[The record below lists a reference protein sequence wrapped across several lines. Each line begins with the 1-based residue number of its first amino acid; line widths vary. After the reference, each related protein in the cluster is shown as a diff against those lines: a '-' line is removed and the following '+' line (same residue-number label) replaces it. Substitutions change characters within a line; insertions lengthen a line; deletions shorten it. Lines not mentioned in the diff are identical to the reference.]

1 MTPYARRGVHGQTVE
16 TLARRVLSGE
26 IPEGATL
33 DLVAL
38 QSELDVSL
46 TALRESLKVLAA
58 KGMVDARQKRGTFVR
73 ARADWNLLD
82 ADVLRWQFAEGSA
95 AGADLSLLRNLGEVR
110 GIVEPAAVR
119 LAAARRTAGDLAA
132 LDEALAAMDSDSSDA
147 AHAVEADLA
156 FHRALLAATH
166 NELLERMEMVIESGL
181 AHRDEIVHS
190 SPHGEDPVPSHR
202 AVLDAVRAQ
211 DADAAEAAMRALL
224 EQAVRDLDLV
234 HGGRPDDGGDG
245 GGTTPPRPDGNP
257 SGTAP
262 RTAPGTG
269 SDDHGATRREDTL

>member
-16 TLARRVLSGE
+16 ILARRVLSGE
-26 IPEGATL
+26 LPEGSTL

-82 ADVLRWQFAEGSA
+82 ADVLRWQFANGTDS
-95 AGADLSLLRNLGEVR
+95 GADLALLRDLAEVR

-119 LAAARRTAGDLAA
+119 LAAARRTEDDLASLDAA
-132 LDEALAAMDSDSSDA
+132 LGAMSVREDAGAGQRARRRTSDA
-147 AHAVEADLA
+147 VAADLA
-156 FHRALLAATH
+156 FHRALLSATH
-166 NELLERMEMVIESGL
+166 NELLARMEMVIESGL

-190 SPHGEDPVPSHR
+190 SPHDDPVPSHR
-202 AVLDAVRAQ
+202 AVLDAVRAG
-211 DADAAEAAMRALL
+211 DGDGAERAMRDLL
-224 EQAVRDLDLV
+224 AQSVRDLDKA
-234 HGGRPDDGGDG
+234 HG
-245 GGTTPPRPDGNP
+245 TPP
-257 SGTAP
+257 
-262 RTAPGTG
+262 
-269 SDDHGATRREDTL
+269 HEGATAEDEPG

>member
-16 TLARRVLSGE
+16 ALARRILGGE

-73 ARADWNLLD
+73 NRSDWNLLD
-82 ADVLRWQFAEGSA
+82 ADVLRWQFHGDRTTD
-95 AGADLSLLRNLGEVR
+95 ADRALLRNLAEVR
-110 GIVEPAAVR
+110 SIIEPAAVR
-119 LAAARRTAGDLAA
+119 LAAERRTDADLAA
-132 LDEALAAMDSDSSDA
+132 LDAAVDAMGAGGSDA

-156 FHRALLAATH
+156 FHRALLVATH

-181 AHRDEIVHS
+181 AHRDRIVHS
-190 SPHGEDPVPSHR
+190 SPHSQDPVPAHR

-211 DADAAEAAMRALL
+211 DPHAAEAAMRALL
-224 EQAVRDLDLV
+224 DQAGRDLDRV
-234 HGGRPDDGGDG
+234 GGSDNDMER
-245 GGTTPPRPDGNP
+245 P
-257 SGTAP
+257 SGQ
-262 RTAPGTG
+262 
-269 SDDHGATRREDTL
+269 

>member
-16 TLARRVLSGE
+16 ILARRVLSGE

-38 QSELDVSL
+38 QRELDVSL
-46 TALRESLKVLAA
+46 TALRESLKVLGA
-58 KGMVDARQKRGTFVR
+58 KGMVDARQRRGTFVR

-82 ADVLRWQFAEGSA
+82 ADVLRWQFADGTSSE
-95 AGADLSLLRNLGEVR
+95 ADLGLLRNLGEVR

-119 LAAARRTAGDLAA
+119 LAAARRTDADLAA
-132 LDEALAAMDSDSSDA
+132 LEAALEAMGGTAEYENDGAGGVDGTGGPSGAAR
-147 AHAVEADLA
+147 AVEADLA

-181 AHRDEIVHS
+181 AHRDQIVHS

-211 DADAAEAAMRALL
+211 DQDAAERAMRALL
-224 EQAVRDLDLV
+224 DQAVRDLDKV
-234 HGGRPDDGGDG
+234 HGAPRDSTEETPG
-245 GGTTPPRPDGNP
+245 GGTEEKGPE
-257 SGTAP
+257 AK
-262 RTAPGTG
+262 
-269 SDDHGATRREDTL
+269 

>member
-16 TLARRVLSGE
+16 ALARRILGGD

-82 ADVLRWQFAEGSA
+82 ADVLRWQFEG
-95 AGADLSLLRNLGEVR
+95 GRTGDADRALLQNLAEVR
-110 GIVEPAAVR
+110 AIIEPAAVR
-119 LAAARRTAGDLAA
+119 LAAERRTDADLTA
-132 LDEALAAMDSDSSDA
+132 LDDAIAAMGEAGGGAS
-147 AHAVEADLA
+147 HAVEADLA
-156 FHRALLAATH
+156 FHRALLTATH

-181 AHRDEIVHS
+181 AHRDRIVHS
-190 SPHGEDPVPSHR
+190 SPHSQDPIPAHR
-202 AVLDAVRAQ
+202 AVLDAVRDQ
-211 DADAAEAAMRALL
+211 DPVAAEAAMRALL
-224 EQAVRDLDLV
+224 EQAGRDLD
-234 HGGRPDDGGDG
+234 RI
-245 GGTTPPRPDGNP
+245 
-257 SGTAP
+257 GTADE
-262 RTAPGTG
+262 TEGTP
-269 SDDHGATRREDTL
+269 TQ

>member
-33 DLVAL
+33 DLPAL

-73 ARADWNLLD
+73 PRADWNLLD
-82 ADVLRWQFAEGSA
+82 ADVLRWQFAGGTSS
-95 AGADLSLLRNLGEVR
+95 GADLGLLRNLGEVR
-110 GIVEPAAVR
+110 GIIEPAAVR
-119 LAAARRTAGDLAA
+119 LAAVRRTEQDLDA
-132 LDEALAAMDSDSSDA
+132 LDDAVAAMGRTGLGAS
-147 AHAVEADLA
+147 HAVQADLA

-181 AHRDEIVHS
+181 AHRDEIVHA

-211 DADAAEAAMRALL
+211 DPDAAEAAMRALL

-234 HGGRPDDGGDG
+234 HGAARGGQDD
-245 GGTTPPRPDGNP
+245 TTEG
-257 SGTAP
+257 SS
-262 RTAPGTG
+262 GTG
-269 SDDHGATRREDTL
+269 STGGNGAGGQGTRAPRPEDTP

>member
-26 IPEGATL
+26 IPEGSTI

-38 QSELDVSL
+38 QRELDVSL
-46 TALRESLKVLAA
+46 TALREALKVLAA

-82 ADVLRWQFAEGSA
+82 ADVLRWQFAGGTG
-95 AGADLSLLRNLGEVR
+95 AGADLALLRNLGEVR

-119 LAAARRTAGDLAA
+119 LAAQRRTDADLGALDAA
-132 LDEALAAMDSDSSDA
+132 LTAMGEQDGSP
-147 AHAVEADLA
+147 AHSVEADLA

-181 AHRDEIVHS
+181 AHRDQIVHS
-190 SPHGEDPVPSHR
+190 SPHGADPVPSHR
-202 AVLDAVRAQ
+202 AVLDAVRDQ
-211 DADAAEAAMRALL
+211 DPDAAETAMRALL

-234 HGGRPDDGGDG
+234 HGGDAR
-245 GGTTPPRPDGNP
+245 
-257 SGTAP
+257 AE
-262 RTAPGTG
+262 
-269 SDDHGATRREDTL
+269 GAR